1 MSINGGMAT
10 VHGYRQ
16 IGANWHPRLMTTGQ
30 LALRQIFQ
38 TINAE
43 SCPTTYNFH
52 LHSTFSDG
60 QLRPAEIIEQ
70 AINIGLKGLTITDH
84 HSVSGYYQAQA
95 VLDCWLWEHSHP
107 IDEPV
112 VVPKLWTGV
121 EITANLLDVDVHILG
136 YGFIPEHNDLQIYLQ
151 GHSVQRGLAYEAS
164 NVIKAIQ
171 RAGGLAVLAHPCRY
185 RRPAEDLIQTAAR
198 LGIDGVETYYDYK
211 RSQPWVASHDQ
222 TVLVRELSDNYDLLN
237 TCGTDTHGP
246 NILVRL

>member
-10 VHGYRQ
+10 VQSYRQ
-16 IGANWHPRLMTTGQ
+16 IGANWQPRLMTTGQ

-52 LHSTFSDG
+52 LHSTCSDG

-95 VLDCWLWEHSHP
+95 ILDRCLWQHSCP

-121 EITANLLDVDVHILG
+121 EITANLLDVNVHILG

-151 GHSVQRGLAYEAS
+151 GKSVQGGMAYEAS
-164 NVIKAIQ
+164 SVIKAIQ

-185 RRPAEDLIQTAAR
+185 RRSAEDLIPAAAR

-211 RSQPWVASHDQ
+211 RSQPWVASPEQ
-222 TVLVRELSDNYDLLN
+222 TALVKELSDHYDLFN

-246 NILVRL
+246 NILVRI